1 MQNIKD
7 HIPGVY
13 RIARPQE
20 PLPLIYDSPH
30 SGRVYP
36 ADFDYACDEGLLR
49 RGEDNYVDELIAHAP
64 AHGIHL
70 LCADFPRTYI
80 DVNRADNDI
89 EPDILA
95 TAWPTPLNPTD
106 RALSGIGLIRR
117 EIKPGI
123 PVYNR
128 KLSVSEI
135 TQRLENYYIPYH
147 SAIRDL
153 LDQSYDLFG
162 QVWHIN
168 WHSMPSLGAV
178 GPLPHSGRRPGS
190 GQPDFVLGDR
200 NGTSCWPDFT
210 NDIKDLLKN
219 LGYSV
224 AINTPYKGVEL
235 VRRYSNP
242 NAGRASLQIEINKGL
257 YWNERRLEKN
267 NNFNAL
273 KDDLE
278 KFTCSLCRYVSAQ
291 SPRLAAD

>member
-13 RIARPQE
+13 RIARAQE
-20 PLPLIYDSPH
+20 PLPLVYDSPH
-30 SGRVYP
+30 SGRIYP
-36 ADFDYACDEGLLR
+36 ADFNYNCDEGLLR
-49 RGEDNYVDELIAHAP
+49 RGEDNHVDELLATAP
-64 AHGIHL
+64 GYGIPL
-70 LCADFPRTYI
+70 LCAEFPRTYI
-80 DVNRADNDI
+80 DVNRAPDDI

-95 TAWPTPLNPTD
+95 EPWPAPLNPTD

-128 KLSVSEI
+128 RLQVKEI
-135 TQRLENYYIPYH
+135 IQRLETYYVPYH
-147 SAIRDL
+147 GALSHL
-153 LDQSYDLFG
+153 LDGTYGLFG

-178 GPLPHSGRRPGS
+178 GPLPHNGRRPGN

-200 NGTSCWPDFT
+200 NGTSCRPDFT
-210 NDIKDLLKN
+210 NDIKEMLKD

-242 NAGRASLQIEINKGL
+242 KIGRASLQIEINKGL
-257 YWNERRLEKN
+257 YWNERRLDKN
-267 NNFNAL
+267 SHFNVL
-273 KDDLE
+273 RKDIE
-278 KFTCSLCRYVSAQ
+278 IFTQHLRAYVSAHLSQ
-291 SPRLAAD
+291 QAAD